1 MTARKKKPGTEDAPV
16 GQSTSPGLSGWCIAD
31 QHAECLYMACTCE
44 ECPPEVHH
52 SRMHERNVVTYGQTV
67 ALEIVAGDAEPGDDV
82 VDVPAAA

>member
-1 MTARKKKPGTEDAPV
+1 MAARAKKPSAEDAPA

-52 SRMHERNVVTYGQTV
+52 SKMNERRVVTYGQTV
-67 ALEIVAGDAEPGDDV
+67 VALELVADGD
-82 VDVPAAA
+82 VDAPEVLAAA